1 MKTQRVIGVVVV
13 ATAVFALLAP
23 PARAQQ
29 ASTQAPPNANA
40 MVQIFM
46 AKGYLTAEEAAEI
59 QKAPNQAE
67 ANQRMLQV
75 FLAKGMLTPEEYAR
89 ASAGMTPAA
98 GAAGVGGAHVET
110 AAATSASPAAAAASA
125 AAPAERKK
133 MAEWPV
139 SPMMVGGDASDG
151 TAAEADVIPAIA
163 PPRPLPIGIPRNP
176 KGIIPDIK
184 LGSGA
189 MINVYGFLKATA
201 IYDTTNSGGAVVGSN
216 DFPLPLL
223 QGDTG
228 PNEGSQFR
236 VKARSTRVGANFFWP
251 LNGPDITLT
260 GKIEFDFEGDYTA
273 VNNRNVSSSRSSQPS
288 LRFAWM
294 RMDTKWSEVPVFAEF
309 GQEWSL
315 IGTSIVPDYIES
327 TNNGVAF
334 GSIYERQPQIRVGAQ
349 FHAGDLKIQPEFAIV
364 WASFA
369 DSNLNNS
376 STASVL
382 GSSGVVATGQQEQT
396 REGAI
401 LGAASGQPGVQ
412 GRLVFDFPINKSWKG
427 VPNAEV
433 IFSGGHSEATEIVP
447 VGNLPT
453 SGVAAL
459 TLATDAAPNG
469 LAAGACSGAAPAAG
483 FSLRCYYPTGISMN
497 IPQNIW
503 TAGFQLPTPWF
514 TLWSNYF
521 RGGDMRFYFAGIL
534 NSAFIDTAGVTPL
547 VIPGGTTLVTCTNPP
562 ACTTTGT
569 TTQPQSVF
577 SLSGDPISF
586 RAAGGAGVVDR
597 YRPIRGQGGFVQLGI
612 PLSRIFGADPEG
624 RNSGWRLFLA
634 YGIDSAFSRDVIRTG
649 GNNLD
654 RTDYVPISLRYKI
667 NRWAE
672 LVNETTWYDTRT
684 ADSKTVLLRGI
695 PAHVNHDIRN
705 EFGTIFTF

>member
-1 MKTQRVIGVVVV
+1 MKTSRLSGFVVLI
-13 ATAVFALLAP
+13 AVLADLAV
-23 PARAQQ
+23 PAWAQQ
-29 ASTQAPPNANA
+29 PGAQAPPNASE
-40 MVQIFM
+40 MVQIFVS
-46 AKGYLTAEEAAEI
+46 KGYLTTEEAAEI
-59 QKAPNQAE
+59 QKAPNAAE
-67 ANQRMLQV
+67 ANQRMLEV
-75 FLAKGMLTPEEYAR
+75 FLAKGMLTPEEYSR
-89 ASAGMTPAA
+89 ASGKATPAA
-98 GAAGVGGAHVET
+98 ATTGASGAHVMNAS
-110 AAATSASPAAAAASA
+110 AAGSPPVAAVSAPAAAEKTK
-125 AAPAERKK
+125 P
-133 MAEWPV
+133 AEWPT
-139 SPMMVGGDASDG
+139 SPVMVGTDPSDG
-151 TAAEADVIPAIA
+151 TSADATVIPAIA
-163 PPRPLPIGIPRNP
+163 PPRVLPIGTPRNP

-189 MINVYGFLKATA
+189 MINLYGFLKATA

-228 PNEGSQFR
+228 PNNGSQFR
-236 VKARSTRVGANFFWP
+236 IKARSTRVGANFFWP
-251 LNGPDITLT
+251 INGPDITLT

-273 VNNRNVSSSRSSQPS
+273 VNNRNISSSRSSQPS

-294 RMDTKWSEVPVFAEF
+294 RMDAKWGELPVFVQF

-327 TNNGVAF
+327 TNNGVGF
-334 GSIYERQPQIRVGAQ
+334 GSIYERQPQIRTGVQ
-349 FHAGDLKIQPEFAIV
+349 FHAGSLKIQPEFALV

-369 DSNLNNS
+369 DANLNNS

-382 GSSGVVATGQQEQT
+382 GSAGVVPTGQQEQT

-412 GRLVFDFPINKSWKG
+412 GRLVFDFPLNQSWKG

-447 VGNLPT
+447 VGNIPT
-453 SGVAAL
+453 TGVAAL
-459 TLATDAAPNG
+459 TQATDATSNG

-483 FSLRCYYPTGISMN
+483 FSIRCYYPTGISMN
-497 IPQNIW
+497 VPQNIW

-514 TLWSNYF
+514 TLWGNYF
-521 RGGDMRFYFAGIL
+521 HGGDMRFYFAGVL
-534 NSAFIDTAGVTPL
+534 NSAFIDTEGAMPL
-547 VIPGGTTLVTCTNPP
+547 TIPGANTLVTCTNPP

-569 TTQPQSVF
+569 TSQTQSVF
-577 SLSGDPISF
+577 SLSGDPVSF
-586 RAAGGAGVVDR
+586 RAVDGAAVVNR

-612 PLSRIFGADPEG
+612 PLSRIFGANPEG
-624 RNSGWRLFLA
+624 RNAGWRFFVA
-634 YGIDSAFSRDVIRTG
+634 YGTDSAFARDVTRPG
-649 GNNLD
+649 GNNIQ
-654 RTDYVPISLRYKI
+654 RTDYVPISLRYRI

-672 LVNETTWYDTRT
+672 LVNEVTWYDTRL
-684 ADSKTVLLRGI
+684 ADTRTVLYRGI
-695 PAHVNHDIRN
+695 PARVNHDIRN